1 MPGVAVTG
9 IDSAGGIIQ
18 PTQVGVTFNELP
30 VAVVGCAV
38 TGHGGPP
45 HNAASMVQG
54 SAIFKINGIPVCLAG
69 MLASCGDRAT
79 GRPNFTCGA

>member
-1 MPGVAVTG
+1 MAGVAVTG

-18 PTQVGVTFNELP
+18 PTQTAVTFNGLP
-30 VAVVGCAV
+30 LAVVGCAV

-69 MLASCGDRAT
+69 SRASCNDVAT
-79 GRPNFTCGA
+79 GQALLTCSV